1 MSAIVDNRQAA
12 PPADAPLRYTWQ
24 AMAMHWLLALLI
36 IGMLWL
42 GFSLE
47 DIPRNTPARGF
58 YVNLHKSFGVLVLLL
73 TLLRLAWRASHPA
86 PPLPAATP
94 RWQMRAAGWSHGLLY
109 LLVLTQ
115 ALSGYLGSSFG
126 KYGVKFF
133 GLPLPQW
140 AWESKAVQSF
150 FGSIHGV
157 AAVALLVL
165 VILHVL
171 AALKH
176 LLVDRDRVFQRMW
189 PGRRRS

>member
-1 MSAIVDNRQAA
+1 MSAIVDHRQAA
-12 PPADAPLRYTWQ
+12 PPASPPLRYTWQ
-24 AMAMHWLLALLI
+24 AMALHWLLAVLI

-73 TLLRLAWRASHPA
+73 TLLRLAWRARHAA
-86 PPLPAATP
+86 PPLPADTP
-94 RWQMRAAGWSHGLLY
+94 RWQQRAAGWSHGLLY

-157 AAVALLVL
+157 AAVALLAL
-165 VILHVL
+165 VVVHVL

-176 LLVDRDRVFQRMW
+176 LLVDRDRVFLRMW